1 MSGNYFGTAGTN
13 AGDGWEIARRSVL
26 ASLRGE
32 RKRRMTRIQHIR
44 DSLVRA
50 MRSGEI
56 DPDGPDLY
64 QLSSDLLVSAY
75 PEAPR
80 PNKLDSFSLLVG
92 FACGSA
98 IQRYEDSP

>member
-1 MSGNYFGTAGTN
+1 MS
-13 AGDGWEIARRSVL
+13 E
-26 ASLRGE
+26 
-32 RKRRMTRIQHIR
+32 TRIQHIR

-80 PNKLDSFSLLVG
+80 PNQLDSFSLLVG

-98 IQRYEDSP
+98 IQRYEDSI